1 METTQT
7 QKEQLEVAQM
17 RFGVIAPLVQG
28 TYTDIS
34 MAAYC
39 RRVAQTPQRLP
50 DGRVFQYKPK
60 TVAKWYQ
67 LYVKGGMEAL
77 VPRTR
82 CDKGG
87 TRVIED
93 EAEREIH
100 RLKREYP
107 RLNATQNREKLVQ
120 DGTPAAAVSVSTIQR
135 YIKRNG
141 LKGPE
146 DAAVKDRKAY
156 EEAYFGG
163 MWQADTCYLPYI
175 REDGKSR
182 RVYLIMILD
191 DHSRMSVGGKLYYQ
205 ENASNFQKTLKD
217 TIAAYGIPNKLY
229 VDNGSPYSNEQLSFI
244 CGSVGTVLLHTP
256 VRNGAGKGK
265 VERNFRTLK
274 ERWLYGLDISQIKS
288 LEEFNRLLSEYI
300 RQHNTTKHG
309 GTGQSP
315 LERYMASN
323 GRIRRLVSR
332 EWLDEAFHNRVIRN
346 VNRNAT
352 VHLLNE
358 CYDAP
363 MQFIGQ
369 KVEVRFLPGDTESAY
384 ILYGGQHYPLR
395 LTDRVANGRTKRQTA
410 MAIDYAK
417 EGLEDVH

>member
-1 METTQT
+1 M
-7 QKEQLEVAQM
+7 
-17 RFGVIAPLVQG
+17 
-28 TYTDIS
+28 
-34 MAAYC
+34 
-39 RRVAQTPQRLP
+39 
-50 DGRVFQYKPK
+50 
-60 TVAKWYQ
+60 
-67 LYVKGGMEAL
+67 
-77 VPRTR
+77 
-82 CDKGG
+82 
-87 TRVIED
+87 
-93 EAEREIH
+93 
-100 RLKREYP
+100 
-107 RLNATQNREKLVQ
+107 
-120 DGTPAAAVSVSTIQR
+120 
-135 YIKRNG
+135 
-141 LKGPE
+141 
-146 DAAVKDRKAY
+146 KDRKAY

-191 DHSRMSVGGKLYYQ
+191 DYSRMIVGGRLYYQ
-205 ENASNFQKTLKD
+205 ENAANFQKTLKD
-217 TIAAYGIPNKLY
+217 AIAAYGIPNKLY

-256 VRNGAGKGK
+256 VRDGASKGK

-274 ERWLYGLDISQIKS
+274 ERWLYGLDVSQIRS
-288 LEEFNRLLSEYI
+288 LEEFNRLLSDYI

-309 GTGQSP
+309 GTGSSP
-315 LERYMASN
+315 LERYLATN
-323 GRIRRLVSR
+323 NRIRRPRSR
-332 EWLDEAFHNRVIRN
+332 EWLEEAFHNRVLRN
-346 VNRNAT
+346 VNRDAT

-410 MAIDYAK
+410 ISIDYAK
-417 EGLEDVH
+417 EGREDVH